1 MDLPNWNK
9 DLWQMIFAS
18 LWIIVWIF
26 VRILQLIAILY
37 GKWCLHKKN
46 DMGILALENSF
57 PGISILKPLSAMD
70 KDDSNLFS
78 NLETFFTLEYPGNIE
93 VIFCIQDLEDEKLQL
108 HIKKLCIMYPD
119 VKTKIFFGGKNV
131 GINPKIN
138 NLFPGYTASKY
149 DLILVSD
156 SRIRMKKD
164 ALTDMVLHMT
174 EKVGLVHQMPFTYGS
189 NEDSLENPSRLL
201 EKIHFGTSFA
211 RMYLVAN
218 CFGLNC
224 SVGMSSLVRKSVVED
239 AGGLETFGKYLAED
253 YFIGQA
259 VLDSGHKV
267 RISSLPALQNAELGT
282 ITSFQNRITRWAKL
296 RNAMVPLA
304 SFCEPF
310 SECMLLG
317 ALTTWSVM
325 VMFSWDPIS
334 FFFIHILLWFFMDW
348 ILLLVIQ
355 NGFEPVNKFNFFVVW
370 VYREL
375 TVPYLYVISFITPE
389 IKWGSKRFR
398 LRLGGI
404 VELCEDAPLQHLKQE
419 KLKSSLINSIN
430 CDEQKMHNMVL
441 TCG

>member
-1 MDLPNWNK
+1 M
-9 DLWQMIFAS
+9 
-18 LWIIVWIF
+18 
-26 VRILQLIAILY
+26 
-37 GKWCLHKKN
+37 
-46 DMGILALENSF
+46 
-57 PGISILKPLSAMD
+57 
-70 KDDSNLFS
+70 
-78 NLETFFTLEYPGNIE
+78 
-93 VIFCIQDLEDEKLQL
+93 
-108 HIKKLCIMYPD
+108 
-119 VKTKIFFGGKNV
+119 KTR
-131 GINPKIN
+131 
-138 NLFPGYTASKY
+138 
-149 DLILVSD
+149 D
-156 SRIRMKKD
+156 
-164 ALTDMVLHMT
+164 
-174 EKVGLVHQMPFTYGS
+174 
-189 NEDSLENPSRLL
+189 
-201 EKIHFGTSFA
+201 
-211 RMYLVAN
+211 
-218 CFGLNC
+218 
-224 SVGMSSLVRKSVVED
+224 
-239 AGGLETFGKYLAED
+239 
-253 YFIGQA
+253 
-259 VLDSGHKV
+259 
-267 RISSLPALQNAELGT
+267 ISSLPALQNAEQGT
-282 ITSFQNRITRWAKL
+282 ITSFHNRITRWAKL

-404 VELCEDAPLQHLKQE
+404 VELCEDAPLHYLKQE